1 LHFFNFDPMPR
12 LALFA
17 SGNGSNAQR
26 IVEYVTGHPSV
37 SVEIILCNHPGA
49 YVLTRAENLGVP
61 AILFDRETF
70 YGTDYIPRLL
80 ADKRIDYLVLAGFLW
95 LIPPAILQAFPGRI
109 INIHPALLPKYGG
122 KGMYGERVHR
132 AVIEAGEVESG
143 ITIHLVNERYDEG
156 KILFQARCP
165 VEPGDTPESLA
176 ARVHA
181 LEYAHYA
188 VEIEKWLTNDN

>member
-1 LHFFNFDPMPR
+1 
-12 LALFA
+12 
-17 SGNGSNAQR
+17 
-26 IVEYVTGHPSV
+26 
-37 SVEIILCNHPGA
+37 
-49 YVLTRAENLGVP
+49 
-61 AILFDRETF
+61 
-70 YGTDYIPRLL
+70 
-80 ADKRIDYLVLAGFLW
+80 
-95 LIPPAILQAFPGRI
+95 
-109 INIHPALLPKYGG
+109 
-122 KGMYGERVHR
+122 VHR